1 MVFSLPGMV
10 HVSCSSLIEALT
22 FTQLSIPVS
31 ISVPSSIRRLS
42 TKPMMRPMVP
52 QNGGGGAFWQ
62 GGAAPAVDASGNIYL
77 NSADGSFNADQG
89 GNNYGDTLLKL
100 QLNGSSF
107 QVVDWLTPYDEACID
122 LDDLELG
129 SAGIALLPT
138 DSTNGANLAI
148 ALSKQGR
155 LFLVNTDNLGKFNA
169 GGDNQIKEEFMVGAY
184 TCSATTTGADA
195 DGPNWNRLYGTASYW
210 NGNVY
215 MGASNMALM
224 QYQFQNGLLNS
235 TPVAMSPTTYGYRG
249 PIQLCPRTE
258 LRTRLFGSTKK
269 RPPAWGYCTPTM
281 LRRFRPS
288 FGTARGTQRATRWE
302 KASVFLLR
310 WL

>member
-1 MVFSLPGMV
+1 VVAHSG
-10 HVSCSSLIEALT
+10 
-22 FTQLSIPVS
+22 
-31 ISVPSSIRRLS
+31 
-42 TKPMMRPMVP
+42 K
-52 QNGGGGAFWQ
+52 

-77 NSADGSFNADQG
+77 NSADGSFNADQD

-184 TCSATTTGADA
+184 TCSATTTGAGA

-249 PIQLCPRTE
+249 ANTVVSANGTQNTIVWVHEKTATGLGILHAYDATSVSTE
-258 LRTRLFGSTKK
+258 LWNSEMNVTRDALGDGIGFSTPVAVNGRVVTTYDTRVGIFG
-269 RPPAWGYCTPTM
+269 
-281 LRRFRPS
+281 
-288 FGTARGTQRATRWE
+288 
-302 KASVFLLR
+302 LLH
-310 WL
+310 